1 MSILNSILGAITG
14 NSSAGSAG
22 PLQAA
27 LSGLLNQNGGIEGLM
42 SKFNQGGLGEAFTS
56 WVGLGANQSITA
68 DQVNK
73 ILGSDAVQSLAGSL
87 GIDASKASGFLAD
100 YLPKIVDKLTPS
112 GQVGRGGD
120 LSQGIAALLPSLLE
134 NLGGKPGGA
143 A

>member
-112 GQVGRGGD
+112 GQVGSGGD